1 MPKIHKLMPIIITLV
16 VVMFTFMLFIGCAF
30 EQYKSPL
37 QIIFEMLGMLLV
49 FGGCG
54 ACVFMVFLL

>member
-1 MPKIHKLMPIIITLV
+1 MPAIITLIAIV
-16 VVMFTFMLFIGCAF
+16 FVFMLFIGCAF

-37 QIIFEMLGMLLV
+37 QVFFEMLGMLLV
-49 FGGCG
+49 FGGCA

>member
-1 MPKIHKLMPIIITLV
+1 MPIIITLV
-16 VVMFTFMLFIGCAF
+16 VVMFAFMIFIGCAF

-37 QIIFEMLGMLLV
+37 QVFFEMLGMLLV
-49 FGGCG
+49 FAGCG

>member
-1 MPKIHKLMPIIITLV
+1 MPAIIILSIV
-16 VVMFTFMLFIGCAF
+16 VFVFMFVIGCAF

-37 QIIFEMLGMLLV
+37 QVLFELLGMALV
-49 FGGCG
+49 FAGCG